1 MKKAKGT
8 LLLLCTALI
17 WGMAFVAQ
25 RAGMEYVGPITMQG
39 VRCMLGCVSL
49 LPVVVLRRRMTKAA
63 EPLPSLKASLVCGV
77 VFTVA
82 STIQQTGIQYTT
94 AGKAGFISA
103 LYVVLVPLFGLFFGR
118 RVKGQV
124 WISVVLSMVGLYMM
138 SAVGE
143 LSMNKGDY
151 LTLVSAVFFAVHI
164 MAVGHYAPTCDG
176 VALSCA
182 QFLVAGALAL
192 PLALV
197 VEKPAAGQILSAW
210 MPLCYAGILSCG
222 VAYTLQIIGQRSTPP
237 TVASLVLCLESVFAA
252 LSGAVLLH
260 ERMSA
265 PELGG
270 CALMLFAVVLSQLPL
285 QLLRRKEY

>member
-1 MKKAKGT
+1 
-8 LLLLCTALI
+8 
-17 WGMAFVAQ
+17 
-25 RAGMEYVGPITMQG
+25 
-39 VRCMLGCVSL
+39 
-49 LPVVVLRRRMTKAA
+49 
-63 EPLPSLKASLVCGV
+63 
-77 VFTVA
+77 
-82 STIQQTGIQYTT
+82 
-94 AGKAGFISA
+94 
-103 LYVVLVPLFGLFFGR
+103 
-118 RVKGQV
+118 
-124 WISVVLSMVGLYMM
+124 MM

-210 MPLCYAGILSCG
+210 LPLCYAGILSCG